1 MNEFHLSRMLA
12 TRSGQLLLRTIGVA
26 VLACVMTSCATP
38 QPPLRTE
45 RRYATH
51 TFSFDARR
59 DSPDID
65 ILDFHYGGNDHP
77 SVRGCPRHPD
87 QCKPPFYSTVAHA
100 KMEVA
105 DQLYVKWRIRT
116 SGEIYEDV
124 VDLHGRLPNDITG
137 QRIHFIVSEDRLHVY
152 LIGANKVAP
161 DPCPP
166 MSRRAELSMSSNA
179 YEKIFSQFCYLPITN
194 LYPKRISDRAVKVME
209 GRS

>member
-1 MNEFHLSRMLA
+1 M
-12 TRSGQLLLRTIGVA
+12 
-26 VLACVMTSCATP
+26 
-38 QPPLRTE
+38 E

-51 TFSFDARR
+51 TFSFDARG

-100 KMEVA
+100 NMEVA
-105 DQLYVKWRIRT
+105 DQLYVKWQIRT

-124 VDLHGRLPNDITG
+124 VNLRDRLPSDMTG
-137 QRIHFIVSEDRLHVY
+137 QRIHFIVNLDRLHVY
-152 LIGANKVAP
+152 LIGANKVVP

-166 MSRRAELSMSSNA
+166 IGRRAELSMSSNS

-194 LYPKRISDRAVKVME
+194 LYPRRISDRAVKVME